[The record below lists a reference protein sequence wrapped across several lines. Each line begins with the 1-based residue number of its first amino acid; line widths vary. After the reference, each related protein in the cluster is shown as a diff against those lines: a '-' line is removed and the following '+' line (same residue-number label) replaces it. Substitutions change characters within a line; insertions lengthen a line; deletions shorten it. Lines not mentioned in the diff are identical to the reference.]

1 MKKIHV
7 YPHTHWDYEWYFT
20 SNESI
25 IQLIYHMDEVMEALE
40 NGELETYLLDGQL
53 SILEEY
59 IKFIPSNFER
69 VKNLVESGKLL
80 IGPWYTQTDELII
93 DGESIVRNLFY
104 GIKSA
109 SKYGD
114 YLKIGY
120 LPDSFGQTKDLPKI
134 LNGFDINRSIFWRGV
149 ANDVC
154 PNREFIW
161 KGEDDSSLLVYNI
174 KNGYFYGGNLIYSDD
189 VEKLEKTILD
199 GSQTEN
205 ILLPVGGDQRYVDF
219 NLKERIAY
227 YNERSKNNFDYVE
240 SDCNKFFDELEKS
253 KDLIDVQGEF
263 VNPSNSKIHRSI
275 YSSRYDHKYLNDKV
289 ERKLIYHLE
298 PLMVIAQN
306 LGIDPKIE
314 MIEEIW
320 KKLLMNHAHD
330 SACGCNSDKTNR
342 SILARLIEADQL
354 SYSACDYI
362 IRKISESLNC
372 SEEDNII
379 LFNTLPHNREEV
391 SKIIVTTKTKNFIIK
406 DKDGNIIEHQLLE
419 RKREYA
425 GSIKKDESQY
435 DDSLY
440 YYVSKV
446 AIKCSLEPLSIEVL
460 KVIQLEEEII
470 NIKEKASSNF
480 IEDNFYKVEV
490 VDGKINI
497 TDKISN
503 RELKDCL
510 YIEES
515 GDDGDTY
522 DYSPPEEQYDFRYN
536 LDFKN
541 AKVDINNG
549 KLYKE
554 IKISGEF
561 KVPMNLKYREENIRN
576 TEIPYELILMLS
588 NKEIVECH
596 LEIDN
601 KSYDHRMRA
610 VLKTDITSKESI
622 SDTSFGTI
630 RRDNVPAHIN
640 DWRELGW
647 KEEPSPIYPM
657 LHFVGIEEE
666 NKSVFMLAKG
676 IKEYEVLENSNIAL
690 TLFRGVG
697 FLGKP
702 DLIRR
707 PGIASGNEFRY
718 IETPDSQLKEKLK
731 FKFAITI
738 NNEVNITKINKIWK
752 NYSITIPNYQIQEIN
767 RFTNTLKYFV
777 MHPLKDKLEEVKDI
791 VDCNDLNDIVVTSII
806 PVDKNS
812 FTVRFVNYT
821 DKVIDGGNIKVSKG
835 KSYEWV
841 NMNNKEISNKENID
855 SSINIGKFKSGE
867 IKTLKINI

>member
-253 KDLIDVQGEF
+253 KDLIEVQGEF

-460 KVIQLEEEII
+460 KVIQLEEEI

>member
-174 KNGYFYGGNLIYSDD
+174 KNGYFYGGNLIYSND

-253 KDLIDVQGEF
+253 KNLIEVQGEF

-460 KVIQLEEEII
+460 KVIQLEEEI

-576 TEIPYELILMLS
+576 TEIPYELILTLS
-588 NKEIVECH
+588 NKEIVECN

-601 KSYDHRMRA
+601 KACDHRMRA
-610 VLKTDITSKESI
+610 VLRTDINSKESI

>member
-227 YNERSKNNFDYVE
+227 YNERSKNNFDYAE

-253 KDLIDVQGEF
+253 KDLIEVKGEF

-275 YSSRYDHKYLNDKV
+275 YSSRYDHKYLNDKI

-406 DKDGNIIEHQLLE
+406 DKVGNIIEHQLLE

-460 KVIQLEEEII
+460 KVIQLEEEI

-490 VDGKINI
+490 VDGRINI

-549 KLYKE
+549 ELYNE

-561 KVPMNLKYREENIRN
+561 KVPMNLKDREKNIRN

-777 MHPLKDKLEEVKDI
+777 MHPLKDKLEEVKNI

>member
-174 KNGYFYGGNLIYSDD
+174 KNGYFYGGNLIYSND

-253 KDLIDVQGEF
+253 KNLIEVQGEF

-446 AIKCSLEPLSIEVL
+446 AIKCYLEPLSIEVL
-460 KVIQLEEEII
+460 KVIQLEEEI

-576 TEIPYELILMLS
+576 TEIPYELILTLS
-588 NKEIVECH
+588 NKEIVECN

-601 KSYDHRMRA
+601 KACDHRMRA
-610 VLKTDITSKESI
+610 VLRTDINSKESI

>member
-174 KNGYFYGGNLIYSDD
+174 KNGYFYGGNLIYSND

-253 KDLIDVQGEF
+253 KNLIEVQGEF

-391 SKIIVTTKTKNFIIK
+391 SKIIATTKTKNFIIK

-460 KVIQLEEEII
+460 KVIQLEEEI

-576 TEIPYELILMLS
+576 TEIPYELILTLS
-588 NKEIVECH
+588 NKEIVECN

-601 KSYDHRMRA
+601 KACDHRMRA
-610 VLKTDITSKESI
+610 VLRTDINSKESI

>member
-227 YNERSKNNFDYVE
+227 YNERSKNNFDYAE

-253 KDLIDVQGEF
+253 KDLIEVQGEF

-306 LGIDPKIE
+306 LGIDPKVE

-372 SEEDNII
+372 TEEDNII

-460 KVIQLEEEII
+460 KVIQLEEEI

-497 TDKISN
+497 IDKISN

-576 TEIPYELILMLS
+576 TEIPYELILTLS
-588 NKEIVECH
+588 NKEIVECN

-601 KSYDHRMRA
+601 KACDHRMRA
-610 VLKTDITSKESI
+610 VLRTDINSKESI

>member
-174 KNGYFYGGNLIYSDD
+174 KNGYFYGGNLIYSND

-253 KDLIDVQGEF
+253 KNLIEVQGEF

-460 KVIQLEEEII
+460 KVIQLEEEI

-497 TDKISN
+497 IDKISN

-549 KLYKE
+549 ELYNE

-561 KVPMNLKYREENIRN
+561 KVPMNLKDREKNIRN

-777 MHPLKDKLEEVKDI
+777 MHPLKDKLEEVKNI

>member
-161 KGEDDSSLLVYNI
+161 KGEDYSSLLVYNI

-189 VEKLEKTILD
+189 VKKLEKTILD

-253 KDLIDVQGEF
+253 KDLIEVKGEF

-446 AIKCSLEPLSIEVL
+446 AIKCSLKPLSIEVL
-460 KVIQLEEEII
+460 KVIQLEEEI

-497 TDKISN
+497 IDKISN

-522 DYSPPEEQYDFRYN
+522 DYSPPEEKYDFRYN

-601 KSYDHRMRA
+601 KACDHRMRA

-666 NKSVFMLAKG
+666 NKSVFTLAKG
-676 IKEYEVLENSNIAL
+676 IKEYEILENSNIAL

>member
-189 VEKLEKTILD
+189 VEKVEKTILD

-227 YNERSKNNFDYVE
+227 YNESSKNNFEYVE

-253 KDLIDVQGEF
+253 KDLIEVKGEF

-275 YSSRYDHKYLNDKV
+275 YSSRYDHKYLNDKI

-391 SKIIVTTKTKNFIIK
+391 SKIIVTTKTKDFIIK
-406 DKDGNIIEHQLLE
+406 DKYGNIIEHQLLE

-446 AIKCSLEPLSIEVL
+446 AIKCSLEPLSIEAL
-460 KVIQLEEEII
+460 KVIQLEEEI

-503 RELKDCL
+503 RKLKDCL
-510 YIEES
+510 YIEEA

-536 LDFKN
+536 LDFKD

-561 KVPMNLKYREENIRN
+561 KVPMNIKEREKNIRN
-576 TEIPYELILMLS
+576 TEMPYELILTLS
-588 NKEIVECH
+588 NKEMVECH

-601 KSYDHRMRA
+601 KACDHRMRA
-610 VLKTDITSKESI
+610 VLRTDITSKESI

-690 TLFRGVG
+690 TLFRSVG

-777 MHPLKDKLEEVKDI
+777 MHPLKDKLEEVKNI

>member
-227 YNERSKNNFDYVE
+227 YNERSKNNFDYAE

-253 KDLIDVQGEF
+253 KDLIEVQGEF

-306 LGIDPKIE
+306 LGIDPKVE

-372 SEEDNII
+372 TEEDNII

-460 KVIQLEEEII
+460 KVIQLEEEI

-497 TDKISN
+497 IDKISN

-549 KLYKE
+549 ELYNE

-561 KVPMNLKYREENIRN
+561 KVPMNLKDREKNIRN

>member
-227 YNERSKNNFDYVE
+227 YNESSKNNFEYVE

-253 KDLIDVQGEF
+253 KDLIEVKGEF

-275 YSSRYDHKYLNDKV
+275 YSSRYDHKYLNDKI

-391 SKIIVTTKTKNFIIK
+391 SKIIVTTKTKDFIIK
-406 DKDGNIIEHQLLE
+406 DKYGNIIEHQLLE

-460 KVIQLEEEII
+460 KVIQLEEEI

-497 TDKISN
+497 IDKISN

-549 KLYKE
+549 ELYNE

-561 KVPMNLKYREENIRN
+561 KVPMNLKDREKNIRN

-777 MHPLKDKLEEVKDI
+777 MHPLKDKLEEVKNI

>member
-69 VKNLVESGKLL
+69 VKKLVESGKLL

-189 VEKLEKTILD
+189 VEKVEKTILD

-227 YNERSKNNFDYVE
+227 YNESSKNNFEYVE

-253 KDLIDVQGEF
+253 KDLIEVKGEF

-275 YSSRYDHKYLNDKV
+275 YSSRYDHKYLNDKI

-391 SKIIVTTKTKNFIIK
+391 SKIIVTTKTKDFIIK
-406 DKDGNIIEHQLLE
+406 DKYGNIIEHQLLE

-446 AIKCSLEPLSIEVL
+446 AIKCSLEPLSIEAL
-460 KVIQLEEEII
+460 KVIQLEEEI

-503 RELKDCL
+503 RKLKDCL
-510 YIEES
+510 YIEEA

-536 LDFKN
+536 LDFKD

-561 KVPMNLKYREENIRN
+561 KVPMNIKEREKNIRN
-576 TEIPYELILMLS
+576 TEMPYELILTLS
-588 NKEIVECH
+588 NKEMVECH

-601 KSYDHRMRA
+601 KACDHRMRA
-610 VLKTDITSKESI
+610 VLRTDITSKESI

-690 TLFRGVG
+690 TLFRSVG

-731 FKFAITI
+731 FKFAIAI

-777 MHPLKDKLEEVKDI
+777 MHPLKNKLEEVKAI
-791 VDCNDLNDIVVTSII
+791 VDCNDLKDIVVTSII

-812 FTVRFVNYT
+812 FTVRLVNYT
-821 DKVIDGGNIKVSKG
+821 DKLIDGGNIKVAKG

-841 NMNNKEISNKENID
+841 NMNNKGISNKEDID
-855 SSINIGKFKSGE
+855 GYINIGKFKSGE

>member
-174 KNGYFYGGNLIYSDD
+174 KNGYFYGGNLIYSND

-253 KDLIDVQGEF
+253 KNLIEVQGEF

-406 DKDGNIIEHQLLE
+406 DKDENIIEYQLLE

-460 KVIQLEEEII
+460 KVIQLEEEI

-497 TDKISN
+497 IDKISN

-536 LDFKN
+536 LDFKD

-549 KLYKE
+549 ELYNE

-561 KVPMNLKYREENIRN
+561 KVPMNLKDREKNIRN
-576 TEIPYELILMLS
+576 TEIPYELILTLS
-588 NKEIVECH
+588 NKEIVECN

-601 KSYDHRMRA
+601 KACDHRMRA
-610 VLKTDITSKESI
+610 VLRTDINSKESI

-630 RRDNVPAHIN
+630 RRDNVPVHIN

-666 NKSVFMLAKG
+666 NKSIFMLAKG
-676 IKEYEVLENSNIAL
+676 IKEYEILENSNIAL

-738 NNEVNITKINKIWK
+738 NNDINITKINKIWK

>member
-253 KDLIDVQGEF
+253 KDLIEVQGEF

-306 LGIDPKIE
+306 LGIDPKVE

-372 SEEDNII
+372 TEEDNII
-379 LFNTLPHNREEV
+379 LFNTLPHNKEEV

-460 KVIQLEEEII
+460 KVIQLEEEI

-497 TDKISN
+497 IDKISN

-549 KLYKE
+549 ELYNE

-561 KVPMNLKYREENIRN
+561 KVPMNLKDREKNIRN

-702 DLIRR
+702 DLI
-707 PGIASGNEFRY
+707 RY

>member
-120 LPDSFGQTKDLPKI
+120 LPDSFGQTKNLPKI

-227 YNERSKNNFDYVE
+227 YNERSKNNFDYAE

-253 KDLIDVQGEF
+253 KDLIEVQGEF

-306 LGIDPKIE
+306 LGIDPKVE

-372 SEEDNII
+372 TEEDNII

-460 KVIQLEEEII
+460 KVIQLEEEI

-497 TDKISN
+497 IDKISN

-549 KLYKE
+549 ELYNE

-561 KVPMNLKYREENIRN
+561 KVPMNLKDREKNIRN

-777 MHPLKDKLEEVKDI
+777 MHPLKDKLEEVKNI

>member
-253 KDLIDVQGEF
+253 KDLIEVQGEF

-460 KVIQLEEEII
+460 KVIQLEEEI

-561 KVPMNLKYREENIRN
+561 KVPMNLKDREKNIRN

>member
-253 KDLIDVQGEF
+253 KDLIEVQGEF

-306 LGIDPKIE
+306 LGIDPKVE

-372 SEEDNII
+372 TEEDNII

-460 KVIQLEEEII
+460 KVIQLEEEI

-497 TDKISN
+497 IDKISN

-549 KLYKE
+549 ELYNE

-561 KVPMNLKYREENIRN
+561 KVPMNLKDREKNIRN

-777 MHPLKDKLEEVKDI
+777 MHPLKDKLEEVKNI

>member
-189 VEKLEKTILD
+189 VKKLEKTILD

-253 KDLIDVQGEF
+253 KDLIEVKGEF

-446 AIKCSLEPLSIEVL
+446 AIKCSLKPLSIEVL
-460 KVIQLEEEII
+460 KVIQLEEEI

-497 TDKISN
+497 IDKISN

-522 DYSPPEEQYDFRYN
+522 DYSPPEEKYDFRYN

-601 KSYDHRMRA
+601 KACDHRMRA

-666 NKSVFMLAKG
+666 NKSVFTLAKG
-676 IKEYEVLENSNIAL
+676 IKEYEILENSNIAL

>member
-69 VKNLVESGKLL
+69 VKKLVESGKLL

-189 VEKLEKTILD
+189 VEKVEKTILD

-227 YNERSKNNFDYVE
+227 YNESSKNNFEYVE

-253 KDLIDVQGEF
+253 KDLIEVKGEF

-275 YSSRYDHKYLNDKV
+275 YSSRYDHKYLNDKI

-391 SKIIVTTKTKNFIIK
+391 SKIIVTTKTKDFIIK
-406 DKDGNIIEHQLLE
+406 DKYGNIIEHQLLE

-446 AIKCSLEPLSIEVL
+446 AIKCSLEPLSIEAL
-460 KVIQLEEEII
+460 KVIQLEEEI

-536 LDFKN
+536 LDFKD

-561 KVPMNLKYREENIRN
+561 KVPMNIKEREKNIRN
-576 TEIPYELILMLS
+576 TEMPYERILTLS
-588 NKEIVECH
+588 NKEMVECH

-601 KSYDHRMRA
+601 KACDHRMRA
-610 VLKTDITSKESI
+610 VLRTDITSKESI

-666 NKSVFMLAKG
+666 NKFVFMLAKG

-690 TLFRGVG
+690 TLFRSVG

-731 FKFAITI
+731 FKFAIAI

-777 MHPLKDKLEEVKDI
+777 MHPLKNKLEEVKAI
-791 VDCNDLNDIVVTSII
+791 VDCNDLKDIVVTSII

-812 FTVRFVNYT
+812 FTVRLVNYT
-821 DKVIDGGNIKVSKG
+821 DKLIDGGNIKVAKG

-841 NMNNKEISNKENID
+841 NMNNKGISNKEDID
-855 SSINIGKFKSGE
+855 GYINIGKFKSGE

>member
-7 YPHTHWDYEWYFT
+7 YSHTHWDYEWYFT

-69 VKNLVESGKLL
+69 VKKLVESGKLL

-174 KNGYFYGGNLIYSDD
+174 KNGYFYGGNIIYSDD
-189 VEKLEKTILD
+189 VEKVEKTILD

-227 YNERSKNNFDYVE
+227 YNERSKNNFEYVE

-253 KDLIDVQGEF
+253 KDLIEVKGEF

-275 YSSRYDHKYLNDKV
+275 YSSRYDHKYLNDKI

-391 SKIIVTTKTKNFIIK
+391 SKIIVTTKTKDFIIK
-406 DKDGNIIEHQLLE
+406 DKYGNIIEHQLLE

-446 AIKCSLEPLSIEVL
+446 AIKCSLEPLSIEAL
-460 KVIQLEEEII
+460 KVIQLEEEI

-503 RELKDCL
+503 RKLKDCL
-510 YIEES
+510 YIEEA

-536 LDFKN
+536 LDFKD

-561 KVPMNLKYREENIRN
+561 KVPMNIKEREKNIRN
-576 TEIPYELILMLS
+576 TEMPYELILTLS
-588 NKEIVECH
+588 NKEMVECH

-601 KSYDHRMRA
+601 KACDHRMRA
-610 VLKTDITSKESI
+610 VLRTDITSKESI

-690 TLFRGVG
+690 TLFRSVG

-731 FKFAITI
+731 FKFAIAI

-777 MHPLKDKLEEVKDI
+777 MHPLKNKLEEVKAI
-791 VDCNDLNDIVVTSII
+791 VDCNDLKDIVVTSII

-812 FTVRFVNYT
+812 FTVRLVNYT
-821 DKVIDGGNIKVSKG
+821 DKLIDGGNIKVAKG

-841 NMNNKEISNKENID
+841 NMNNKGISNKEDID
-855 SSINIGKFKSGE
+855 GYINIGKFKSGE

>member
-174 KNGYFYGGNLIYSDD
+174 KNGYFYGGNLIYSND

-253 KDLIDVQGEF
+253 KNLIEVQGEF

-460 KVIQLEEEII
+460 KVIQLEEEI

-576 TEIPYELILMLS
+576 TEIPYELILTLS
-588 NKEIVECH
+588 NKEIVECN

-601 KSYDHRMRA
+601 KACDHRMRA
-610 VLKTDITSKESI
+610 VLRTDINSKESI

-806 PVDKNS
+806 PVYKNS

>member
-69 VKNLVESGKLL
+69 VKKLVESGKLL

-104 GIKSA
+104 GIKNA

-189 VEKLEKTILD
+189 IEKVEKTILD

-253 KDLIDVQGEF
+253 KDLIEVKGEF

-372 SEEDNII
+372 SEEDSII

-391 SKIIVTTKTKNFIIK
+391 SNIIVTTKTKNFIIK
-406 DKDGNIIEHQLLE
+406 DKDGNVIEHQLLE

-460 KVIQLEEEII
+460 KVIQLEEEI

-510 YIEES
+510 YIEEA

-549 KLYKE
+549 ELYNE

-561 KVPMNLKYREENIRN
+561 KVPMNLKDREKNIRN
-576 TEIPYELILMLS
+576 TEMPYELILTLS
-588 NKEIVECH
+588 NKEMVECH

-601 KSYDHRMRA
+601 KACDHRMRA
-610 VLKTDITSKESI
+610 VLKTDINSKESI

-777 MHPLKDKLEEVKDI
+777 MHPLKNKLEEVKAI
-791 VDCNDLNDIVVTSII
+791 VDCNELKDIVVTSII
-806 PVDKNS
+806 PIDKNS

-821 DKVIDGGNIKVSKG
+821 DKLIDGGNIKTSKG

-855 SSINIGKFKSGE
+855 GSINIGKFKSGE

>member
-227 YNERSKNNFDYVE
+227 YNERSKNNFDYAE

-253 KDLIDVQGEF
+253 KDLIEVQGEF

-306 LGIDPKIE
+306 LGIDPKVE

-372 SEEDNII
+372 TEEDNII

-406 DKDGNIIEHQLLE
+406 NKDGNIIEHQLLE

-460 KVIQLEEEII
+460 KVIQLEEEI

-497 TDKISN
+497 IDKISN

-549 KLYKE
+549 ELYNE

-561 KVPMNLKYREENIRN
+561 KVPMNLKDREKNIRN

-777 MHPLKDKLEEVKDI
+777 MHPLKDKLEEVKNI

>member
-227 YNERSKNNFDYVE
+227 YNERSKNNFDYAE

-253 KDLIDVQGEF
+253 KDLIEVQGEF

-306 LGIDPKIE
+306 LGIDPKVE

-342 SILARLIEADQL
+342 SILARLIESDQL

-372 SEEDNII
+372 TEEDNII

-460 KVIQLEEEII
+460 KVIQLEEEI

-497 TDKISN
+497 IDKISN

-522 DYSPPEEQYDFRYN
+522 DYSPPEEQYDFRYD

-549 KLYKE
+549 ELYNE

-561 KVPMNLKYREENIRN
+561 KVPMNLKDREKNIRN

-777 MHPLKDKLEEVKDI
+777 MHPLKDKLEEVKNI